1 MLKQNKFSLFFSF
14 VLPLHFFSQNI
25 SIKPPKLVVGIVI
38 DQMCYEYLYRY
49 KSKFSENGF
58 LRLLNNGTNCE
69 NTQYNYI
76 PTYTGPGHAS
86 IYTGTTP
93 DNHGIVGNDW
103 YSRVIKKEVN
113 CVGDS
118 NVKSVGTKSDEGECS
133 PKNLYVNTIT
143 DQLKLTY
150 PKSKVISISIKD
162 RGAILPGGHLSDG
175 SYWFDYQTGNL
186 ITSTFYKEKLPK
198 WVSDFN
204 AEKQALNYLNQT
216 WKTLL
221 PLENYTESEQDNSKY
236 EVLISS
242 KKTPEFPYDF
252 KELNKGKT
260 NFDLFTITPFANTF
274 LADFSIKALQNEN
287 LGLDEFTDFL
297 AISFSTPDIAGH
309 AFGPYSVEIED
320 IYLRLD
326 LEIGKIISQL
336 ESTVGK
342 DNFILFLTADHA
354 VVPVPQYL
362 TDKKLPGGYFY
373 IGEVKKEI
381 SIHLTK
387 KFGFNPIEEVTNNN
401 FYLNTNLINEKKL
414 SKTEIEDEIKTI
426 LLSKKGIKKV
436 YTSHEISSGNT
447 SDEWLTMVKK
457 GYKLNESG
465 DLIFLLEPGY
475 LPKSNENSNSHK
487 GTSHGSAFN
496 YDTHV
501 PLIWYGKGIP
511 NQSIYRRVNI
521 TDIAATL
528 APLLNLQR
536 PNSCTG
542 EVIIE
547 IFK

>member
-1 MLKQNKFSLFFSF
+1 MKNTLFILILFAFS
-14 VLPLHFFSQNI
+14 PKIFSQNI
-25 SIKPPKLVVGIVI
+25 SKNPPKLVVGIVV

-49 KSKFSENGF
+49 KTKFSQKGF
-58 LRLLNNGTNCE
+58 LRLLNQGTNCE

-103 YSRVIKKEVN
+103 YVRSIKKDVN

-118 NVKSVGTKSDEGECS
+118 SVKSVGTNSDEGKCS

-175 SYWFDYQTGNL
+175 SYWFDYQTGNFV
-186 ITSTFYKEKLPK
+186 TSSFYKDRLPK
-198 WVSDFN
+198 WVEDFN
-204 AEKQALNYLNQT
+204 AEKHATTYLKQT
-216 WKTLL
+216 WNTFL
-221 PLENYTESEQDNSKY
+221 PLEQYTESEKDNSKY
-236 EVLISS
+236 EVLIST

-260 NFDLFTITPFANTF
+260 NFDLFTLTPFANTF
-274 LADFSIKALQNEN
+274 LADFSLKALKNEN
-287 LGLDEFTDFL
+287 LGQDEFTDFL

-326 LEIGKIISQL
+326 LEIEKLLDQL
-336 ESTVGK
+336 ESTVGR

-362 TDKKLPGGYFY
+362 LDKKLPGGYFY
-373 IGEVKKEI
+373 IGDVKKEI
-381 SIHLTK
+381 VENLNK
-387 KFGFNPIEEVTNNN
+387 KYGFNPIEDVTNNN
-401 FYLNTNLINEKKL
+401 FYLNRALIAEKNL
-414 SKTEIEDEIKTI
+414 SKLEIEEEIKKI
-426 LLSKKGIKKV
+426 LLTKKGIKNV
-436 YTSHEISSGNT
+436 YTSKDLSSGNT
-447 SDEWLTMVKK
+447 SDEWLNMTKK
-457 GYKLNESG
+457 GYKYSESG
-465 DLIFLLEPGY
+465 DLIYLLEPGY
-475 LPKSNENSNSHK
+475 LPKSSESSNSHK

-511 NQSIYRRVNI
+511 NQSVYRKINI
-521 TDIAATL
+521 TDITATL

-542 EVIIE
+542 DVIIE
-547 IFK
+547 ILK